1 VSTYLWDVNPS
12 QPKARLLADKNSVDD
27 APKERIEKDLKTAN
41 GLGTIEVK
49 FTRAI
54 EYGPIPARTR
64 DSGGANLTGFELA
77 EKSLKGKAVSHGTS
91 YVGYRSSL

>member
-1 VSTYLWDVNPS
+1 M
-12 QPKARLLADKNSVDD
+12 ADQNLVDD
-27 APKERIEKDLKTAN
+27 APKERIEKDLKTAK

-54 EYGPIPARTR
+54 EHGPLPARTR
-64 DSGGANLTGFELA
+64 DGSSVNLTSFELA

-91 YVGYRSSL
+91 YVGFTPSL